1 MMNELIWRSIL
12 VMTALAAALPF
23 ATEVWAQDV
32 AAVPDANRARA
43 LVHMVR
49 QDCGSCHG
57 LTLKGG
63 LGPAL
68 TPEALRERPF
78 DAMVMTVLE
87 GRPTT
92 PMPPFRGLLQEREV
106 VWIMQQLYAGFPADG
121 AAIEAS
127 AGGSGHA
134 QTE

>member
-1 MMNELIWRSIL
+1 MNELIWRSIL

-23 ATEVWAQDV
+23 VTEVWAQD
-32 AAVPDANRARA
+32 APTTTPDAARTRA
-43 LVHMVR
+43 LVHLVR

-68 TPEALRERPF
+68 TPEALRGRPF
-78 DAMVMTVLE
+78 DAMVMTVLD

-92 PMPPFRGLLQEREV
+92 PMPSFRGLLQEQEV
-106 VWIMQQLYAGFPADG
+106 VWIMQHLYAGFPAEG
-121 AAIEAS
+121 AS
-127 AGGSGHA
+127 A
-134 QTE
+134 E

>member
-1 MMNELIWRSIL
+1 MNDLIWRSIL

-23 ATEVWAQDV
+23 ATEVWAQEAP
-32 AAVPDANRARA
+32 AAPDATRARA
-43 LVHMVR
+43 LVHLVR
-49 QDCGSCHG
+49 QDCGACHG

-78 DAMVMTVLE
+78 DAMVTTVLE

-92 PMPPFRGLLQEREV
+92 PMPPFRGLLKEHEV
-106 VWIMQQLYAGFPADG
+106 VWIMQRLYAGFPADG
-121 AAIEAS
+121 GPIGAS
-127 AGGSGHA
+127 AERSANA
-134 QTE
+134 QPE